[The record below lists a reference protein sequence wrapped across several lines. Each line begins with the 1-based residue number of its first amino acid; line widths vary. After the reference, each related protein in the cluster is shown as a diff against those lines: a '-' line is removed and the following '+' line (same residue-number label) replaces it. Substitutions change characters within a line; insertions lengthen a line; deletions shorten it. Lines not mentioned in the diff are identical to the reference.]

1 VQYLGYLLFG
11 LKQPFTG
18 TPVNINLFRISLR
31 KTGSVTIASDW
42 FKKV

>member
-1 VQYLGYLLFG
+1 VQYLGYLLFV
-11 LKQPFTG
+11 KTPFTG